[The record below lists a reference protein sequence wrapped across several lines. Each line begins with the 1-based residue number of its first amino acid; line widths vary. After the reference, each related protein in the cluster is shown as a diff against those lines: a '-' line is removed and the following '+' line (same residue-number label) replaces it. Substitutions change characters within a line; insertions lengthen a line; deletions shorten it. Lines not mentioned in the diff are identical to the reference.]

1 MGCAALLPERCVAA
15 ACGVGLVPPSET
27 TVDVR
32 DGMGEENV
40 EEFTAAMAGEQA
52 ITRWMKENS
61 GELADITG
69 DQVAAAL
76 GSLAPP
82 VDAAALTGAVAEQ
95 VAETFRR
102 AMLQG
107 YVGWLHDDLAMVR
120 PWGFSVR
127 DIHVPVAVWQGTED
141 MMVPFAHAEWLIAN
155 VPGCPAPPRG
165 GRGSPLAPQPHAR
178 HPRRPPRPRRDVA
191 AQQLRCRPTVV
202 EVRAIIG

>member
-1 MGCAALLPERCVAA
+1 
-15 ACGVGLVPPSET
+15 
-27 TVDVR
+27 
-32 DGMGEENV
+32 MGEENV
-40 EEFTAAMAGEQA
+40 EEFSAPPWPASRRSPAGWRRTPA
-52 ITRWMKENS
+52 SSPTSR
-61 GELADITG
+61 G

-82 VDAAALTGAVAEQ
+82 VDAAALTGEVAEH

-155 VPGCPAPPRG
+155 VPGA
-165 GRGSPLAPQPHAR
+165 QPHLAEGEGHLSLRNRDAR

-191 AQQLRCRPTVV
+191 SQQLRCRPTVV